1 MRYILRSDA
10 SPAQGVGHVLR
21 SLAIFQE
28 LNARGCEIIFV
39 GKIENLPWVE
49 EKMKQTGFKYLVD
62 SEKNFLHNP
71 QTDILILDSYEVD
84 PQSAFI
90 ENTKWSKIVT
100 IVDDFT
106 PTYSS
111 DLIVCPSIST
121 VTNSLVGTKVLSG
134 PSYFPLRNEIR
145 KSTSNNNHR
154 SVFSVVVLGGG
165 TDVADFA
172 SAISL
177 ILEKSSFEMSVTFI
191 TEKCAKIA
199 KDNRFT
205 TLPPGLE
212 VEKTLSKADLAFTTA
227 STSAIEFIAREIPVG
242 VACAVPNQE
251 DYYQVLPNNGVAVQI
266 GRMNGEN
273 WEFHENVILD
283 LLVNQRKQIE
293 LRDKMKGM
301 FDLKGASRI
310 VDEIL
315 KL

>member
-10 SPAQGVGHVLR
+10 SPEQGVGHVLR

-39 GKIENLPWVE
+39 GKIENLPWVK
-49 EKMKQTGFKYLVD
+49 EKMKQTGFKYLVG
-62 SEKNFLHNP
+62 SENSFLHNP
-71 QTDILILDSYEVD
+71 QTDVLILDSYEID

-90 ENTKWSKIVT
+90 EINKWNKIVT

-111 DLIVCPSIST
+111 NLIVCPSIST
-121 VTNSLVGTKVLSG
+121 ITNSLCGTKVLSG
-134 PSYFPLRNEIR
+134 PSFFPLRNEIK
-145 KSTSNNNHR
+145 KSTNYNRNR

-165 TDVADFA
+165 TDVANFA
-172 SAISL
+172 SAISF
-177 ILEKSSFEMSVTFI
+177 ILKKSSFKMSVTFI
-191 TEKCAKIA
+191 TEKGAKIA
-199 KDNRFT
+199 IDSRFK
-205 TLPPGLE
+205 TLPPGFE
-212 VEKTLSKADLAFTTA
+212 VENTLSRADLAFTTA

-266 GRMNGEN
+266 GRTNGEN
-273 WEFHENVILD
+273 WELHENVILD

-293 LRDKMKGM
+293 LRDKMRGM